1 MERTG
6 FWFQAEKKERRETFT
21 FEKKGQIHFQFT
33 EKFPRVIQLQ
43 SDFIHEGI
51 RREIYG
57 MRERESVGE
66 SIALLHTHNT
76 HRHNNF
82 RWSKNIFTTSCV
94 QLICWTEKSS
104 ECVSSLRMLKSFY
117 CQTRL
122 LITCSNWTNST
133 HTFIATQKH
142 LSADSPLVDW
152 WISLLATCRWAT
164 RSDIPSVACPPQ
176 IEHIHAC
183 RRDACCTWR
192 T

>member
-21 FEKKGQIHFQFT
+21 FEKKRSNTFSVHRKISESNPITVWFYT
-33 EKFPRVIQLQ
+33 
-43 SDFIHEGI
+43 
-51 RREIYG
+51 RRHSSRNLWNA
-57 MRERESVGE
+57 RERESVGE
-66 SIALLHTHNT
+66 SIALLHT